1 MGQVLSNFPK
11 LIWKAWAP
19 PRCKVFIWLLLQN
32 RLWTAVRLQLREWK
46 SNYFCALCERN
57 VETASHLF
65 IECPYSREI
74 WMMIASWSAC
84 TKLAPP
90 NWIRDD
96 VEEWFLNMMDLGS
109 KMAHTLAILTLWSI
123 WKQRNDVI
131 CRDLRKSMQALFSEI
146 KDTCSTWSYAGGKV
160 LSPLWVVPN
169 FGSN

>member
-1 MGQVLSNFPK
+1 
-11 LIWKAWAP
+11 
-19 PRCKVFIWLLLQN
+19 
-32 RLWTAVRLQLREWK
+32 
-46 SNYFCALCERN
+46 
-57 VETASHLF
+57 
-65 IECPYSREI
+65 
-74 WMMIASWSAC
+74 MMIASWSAC
-84 TKLAPP
+84 TNLAPP

-146 KDTCSTWSYAGGKV
+146 KDTCSTWSYTGGKV